1 MLRTRTGYSF
11 RHSVG
16 HLRDVI
22 ARLQKC
28 NYSAAPITDRASTF
42 GWVKWNHLCEDK
54 KIRPVFGIELAVTD
68 SINAKRPTVDHW
80 VFLAQNDIGDIN
92 RLTEIATRQFRY
104 QPLLTYEQASHAP
117 GVFKIMGYKSQLDHV
132 EHGTDLFAGLSPA
145 CSRGYVTAIKNK
157 KIPFL
162 AVGENVFTIPEQNGF
177 YEVVAGRN
185 SSMQSYPQHILTQDE
200 WEEAVSYV
208 GFSKT
213 QLNDIW
219 KNSRQI
225 LKNCT
230 AKLKHG
236 KLLAPERPV
245 PLLKMCEK
253 GAEKLG
259 VNLKDSIYRKRLHH
273 ELTLI
278 EEKEYEDYF
287 YIVSDICE
295 FARSRMIVGP
305 ARGSSCGS
313 LVCYL
318 LGITTV
324 DPIPHGLIFERFI
337 DINRNDLPDID
348 IDFSDQHRHMVFKY
362 MSDKYGEN
370 RVARLGTVAMYKSRS
385 ALSESGAA
393 LSAPRWMC
401 DAVAESL
408 IERSSGD
415 SRALLTLE
423 DTLKTM
429 PAGKELLEKYPAMI
443 VAASMEGHPRHYSQ
457 HAAAVVIAEKPI
469 TDFVAVDHRSG
480 ATMCDKYDAEA
491 INLLKIDA
499 LGLTQLSVFED
510 ALDMAGLARDTLEN
524 LSLDDQDSFEVL
536 NKGHFAGIFQFNGMA
551 LQSICKQFEVTDF
564 NDIVQVTALGRP
576 GPLASGGAHEWI
588 RRKNGINS
596 VTYPHPVFEP
606 YLNDTLGIV
615 LYQEQ
620 VMEIGRNI
628 GGLDWGQVTA
638 LRKAMSRSLGTEYF
652 DQFGDPWK
660 KGAIAKGVNPNDA
673 NKVWDDLCAY
683 GAWSFNKSHSV
694 AYGLISYWCCWLK
707 AHHPFEFAAATLSH
721 EKDPDRQ
728 IQLLREIVS
737 EGYSYEPF
745 SPELSGEAWTVDYRE
760 VDGELL
766 EQPVLIG
773 PLTNIKGIGPK
784 TLAAILDARK
794 NNVPL
799 PEKIQKML
807 SKDIVTPIDT
817 LYPIGDAFKRLI
829 PDPSARN
836 IITPPTPIIDIK
848 IMEKDYEVMVFCTTS
863 KINPRD
869 ENEVINVQRRGY
881 EIKDGPTASLNLQLT
896 DDTDTVFGKIDRF
909 KYLKMGKPIVD
920 RGRPGKSLYAVKGVV
935 RGGGTFRMI
944 LIKQLRYIGDVDG
957 GSNSIG

>member
-1 MLRTRTGYSF
+1 M
-11 RHSVG
+11 
-16 HLRDVI
+16 
-22 ARLQKC
+22 
-28 NYSAAPITDRASTF
+28 
-42 GWVKWNHLCEDK
+42 CEDK

-104 QPLLTYEQASHAP
+104 QPLLTYEQACHAP

-408 IERSSGD
+408 IERSSGA
-415 SRALLTLE
+415 SRA
-423 DTLKTM
+423 D
-429 PAGKELLEKYPAMI
+429 A
-443 VAASMEGHPRHYSQ
+443 
-457 HAAAVVIAEKPI
+457 
-469 TDFVAVDHRSG
+469 FVAVTGSDETNLIACQLAKTKFGVAHTVSVVKDTKNDPLFHILG
-480 ATMCDKYDAEA
+480 INVVINSTHNIVSSLEEA
-491 INLLKIDA
+491 IPGKPLLH
-499 LGLTQLSVFED
+499 LTQSKI
-510 ALDMAGLARDTLEN
+510 AGLELI
-524 LSLDDQDSFEVL
+524 SVSIPSDS
-536 NKGHFAGIFQFNGMA
+536 
-551 LQSICKQFEVTDF
+551 
-564 NDIVQVTALGRP
+564 
-576 GPLASGGAHEWI
+576 
-588 RRKNGINS
+588 
-596 VTYPHPVFEP
+596 
-606 YLNDTLGIV
+606 
-615 LYQEQ
+615 
-620 VMEIGRNI
+620 
-628 GGLDWGQVTA
+628 
-638 LRKAMSRSLGTEYF
+638 
-652 DQFGDPWK
+652 
-660 KGAIAKGVNPNDA
+660 AIAG
-673 NKVWDDLCAY
+673 
-683 GAWSFNKSHSV
+683 
-694 AYGLISYWCCWLK
+694 
-707 AHHPFEFAAATLSH
+707 
-721 EKDPDRQ
+721 Q
-728 IQLLREIVS
+728 
-737 EGYSYEPF
+737 
-745 SPELSGEAWTVDYRE
+745 
-760 VDGELL
+760 
-766 EQPVLIG
+766 
-773 PLTNIKGIGPK
+773 
-784 TLAAILDARK
+784 TLANLELPPHLDF
-794 NNVPL
+794 
-799 PEKIQKML
+799 QH
-807 SKDIVTPIDT
+807 
-817 LYPIGDAFKRLI
+817 
-829 PDPSARN
+829 
-836 IITPPTPIIDIK
+836 
-848 IMEKDYEVMVFCTTS
+848 
-863 KINPRD
+863 
-869 ENEVINVQRRGY
+869 Q
-881 EIKDGPTASLNLQLT
+881 
-896 DDTDTVFGKIDRF
+896 
-909 KYLKMGKPIVD
+909 
-920 RGRPGKSLYAVKGVV
+920 
-935 RGGGTFRMI
+935 
-944 LIKQLRYIGDVDG
+944 
-957 GSNSIG
+957 